1 MRDIARLLLLVVV
14 AATLPTCASGQ
25 KSGTVDPKAEAV
37 LVSFSKPA
45 YPLLARQAN
54 IWGEVIVAV
63 TVRPDGTS
71 EAVVVSGHPM
81 LKQAALDSATQS
93 HFECRS
99 CSVPVTYSLVYSFK
113 QTEEGNCCDA
123 LSVPAKVE
131 QELQAT
137 DRQGTSQ
144 TRVTI
149 SAEHGCLC
157 DPSFVTTKR
166 KARSWRCLYLWQCST
181 KQ

>member
-1 MRDIARLLLLVVV
+1 MRDIARILLLVVV

-25 KSGTVDPKAEAV
+25 QSSVVDREAEAV
-37 LVSFSKPA
+37 LISFSKPA

-54 IWGEVIVAV
+54 IWGDVVVAV
-63 TVRPDGTS
+63 TVRPDGSS
-71 EAVVVSGHPM
+71 EAVAVSGHPM

-93 HFECRS
+93 HFECRG
-99 CSVPVTYSLVYSFK
+99 CSTPLTYSLVYTFK

-131 QELQAT
+131 QERQST
-137 DRQGTSQ
+137 DQQGRAQ
-144 TRVTI
+144 TLVTI

-157 DPSFVTTKR
+157 DPSFVITKR

-181 KQ
+181 K